1 MGNDIF
7 ICHECK
13 HRKEGCIPRVFG
25 CGAFEEEKK
34 DEKEEN
40 NLSCFDC
47 KHHFMSDCYLEC
59 YKHNRINDSKICDDF
74 EKEQKQ

>member
-7 ICHECK
+7 ICLECQ

-34 DEKEEN
+34 KD
-40 NLSCFDC
+40 
-47 KHHFMSDCYLEC
+47 
-59 YKHNRINDSKICDDF
+59 
-74 EKEQKQ
+74 KEQNK